1 MTTIRDFVARPLF
14 DRHILLARDPAFP
27 KISIVTPSYNQAQ
40 YLERTVLSV
49 LNQNYPNL
57 EYFVFDGGS
66 TDGSVGII
74 RKYEAYLAGWV
85 SDKDNGQTAAIN
97 KGLQRASGD
106 FVAWQNSDDIYLPGT
121 FQRLVE
127 VSCRFPR
134 ADLYYANIYEIDAN
148 ENIIGE
154 YRNTP
159 ATARSLFYDLI
170 TQQAAFMRRAVIERF
185 GLLDESLH
193 FSLDAEYFMRIS
205 SGVTPAFVREY
216 WGAYRVHSQTKTT
229 TIPHVMDRE
238 YSGVFRRYGI
248 EMTSPWFK
256 FVKLLYT
263 LRRAGLLIA
272 QGDAGFVMRQIV
284 RRFVRRREKAP
295 PAP

>member
-1 MTTIRDFVARPLF
+1 M
-14 DRHILLARDPAFP
+14 
-27 KISIVTPSYNQAQ
+27 
-40 YLERTVLSV
+40 LSV

-66 TDGSVGII
+66 TDGSVEII
-74 RKYEAYLAGWV
+74 RKYEAYLAGWA
-85 SDKDNGQTAAIN
+85 SEKDNGQTAAIN
-97 KGLQRASGD
+97 KGLQRARGD

-134 ADLYYANIYEIDAN
+134 ADLYYANIYEIDAK

-170 TQQAAFMRRAVIERF
+170 TQQAAFMRRAVVERF

-205 SGVTPAFVREY
+205 RGVTPAFVREY

-248 EMTSPWFK
+248 DCSTCGFK
-256 FVKLLYT
+256 LVRLRYA
-263 LRRAGLLIA
+263 LRRAFVLLK
-272 QGDAGFVMRQIV
+272 QGDADYVTRN
-284 RRFVRRREKAP
+284 FVRRLAGKGK
-295 PAP
+295 